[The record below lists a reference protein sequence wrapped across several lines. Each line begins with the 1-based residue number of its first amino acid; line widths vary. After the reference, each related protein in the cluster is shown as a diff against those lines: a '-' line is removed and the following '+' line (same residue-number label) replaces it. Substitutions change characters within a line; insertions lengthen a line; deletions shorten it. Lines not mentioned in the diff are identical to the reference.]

1 MGSDRFDERQR
12 WVLVTGIRRQFV
24 EFEFT
29 VGDPD
34 LTVELIMPRDA
45 FEEFCRDNHATLL
58 PMDEDIAKAYEQLRW
73 RSGHAGTRRSSQK
86 Q

>member
-34 LTVELIMPRDA
+34 LTVELIMPHDA
-45 FEEFCRDNHATLL
+45 FEEFCRNNHATFL
-58 PMDEDIAKAYEQLRW
+58 PMDEDIAEAYEQLRW
-73 RSGHAGTRRSSQK
+73 RGGHAGSRLRS
-86 Q
+86 

>member
-34 LTVELIMPRDA
+34 LTVNLIMPRDA
-45 FEEFCRDNHATLL
+45 FEEFCRTNQATLL
-58 PMDEDIAKAYEQLRW
+58 PMDEDTAKAYEQLGW
-73 RSGHAGTRRSSQK
+73 RSGHAGNRQSP
-86 Q
+86 